1 MRTVLAVAAA
11 AACLL
16 APPAQGQTVTIYGLL
31 DAGVEYINHV
41 GADRSSL
48 TRMPNLTGSLPSRLG
63 FRGTEDLGG
72 GLKALFALEQG
83 LAIDS
88 GSLGQ
93 GGRAFGRT
101 ALVGLS
107 GPWGAFTLGRQ
118 YTMLYWAVFDADTMG
133 PNVYGLGS
141 LDSYLAGPRADNSM
155 AFRGTYGGLTVGA
168 GYSAG
173 RDLAAP
179 ASCAGESATDS
190 TACREMSAMLKY
202 EAGGWG
208 VAAGVDRLYGGAG
221 GGAGL
226 NSSALTDQRVT
237 VNAYARL
244 GAFRFGG
251 GLMRRTN
258 EASPAPKSDLWFLGV
273 VYSLSP
279 QLALDVAAYKLD
291 SRDTPNDAL
300 MLAARATYS
309 LSKRTAVYAN
319 LGRISNDGTLAL
331 SVSGGSASGAAP
343 TAGATQSGLMMG
355 LRHTF

>member
-190 TACREMSAMLKY
+190 TACREMSAML
-202 EAGGWG
+202 
-208 VAAGVDRLYGGAG
+208 
-221 GGAGL
+221 
-226 NSSALTDQRVT
+226 T
-237 VNAYARL
+237 
-244 GAFRFGG
+244 
-251 GLMRRTN
+251 
-258 EASPAPKSDLWFLGV
+258 
-273 VYSLSP
+273 
-279 QLALDVAAYKLD
+279 
-291 SRDTPNDAL
+291 RDTPNDAL